1 MSMKG
6 SYSFVKPGLRGRTLW
21 SSWFKTVNASQRIG
35 CLTAF
40 PPLFQNHR
48 GVLYR
53 LHICWFSTGKERW
66 GVTRTSRWQQCSNN
80 AINADGLLRN
90 VISMKSTFPCP
101 SLKTNML
108 WMLVG
113 LMFWN
118 GVRLFFDSADVQV
131 HGIFVFQVCMQIK
144 WVLKLLR
151 CCWKTSDTMAAWT
164 NSCRTR
170 WVWERERERHTH
182 TLCDLTLTLLW
193 LSYAAHYLH
202 GAGKGNVSDSNWCC
216 DTTHTDSNSHR
227 RAADSGQKLLQH
239 ETRPMVPFL
248 FTSHSSSFNIASLS
262 CPGLWRSAS
271 GHPRV
276 CLSRADQSL
285 TLCAVVF
292 AGKVHNN
299 KVRGRAEQKHHL
311 HHRMSRIRSGE
322 PQPVAEHAVHT
333 LTPRSVAAPNMAD
346 PLSFCLSGF
355 FHKYCNK

>member
-35 CLTAF
+35 SLTAF

-170 WVWERERERHTH
+170 WVWERERETHAH
-182 TLCDLTLTLLW
+182 TLWPYSDLTLTLLCSS
-193 LSYAAHYLH
+193 LSSWRWQRERLGFELVLWHY
-202 GAGKGNVSDSNWCC
+202 
-216 DTTHTDSNSHR
+216 THR
-227 RAADSGQKLLQH
+227 QQ
-239 ETRPMVPFL
+239 
-248 FTSHSSSFNIASLS
+248 FTSQSSWL
-262 CPGLWRSAS
+262 RS
-271 GHPRV
+271 
-276 CLSRADQSL
+276 
-285 TLCAVVF
+285 
-292 AGKVHNN
+292 
-299 KVRGRAEQKHHL
+299 E
-311 HHRMSRIRSGE
+311 
-322 PQPVAEHAVHT
+322 T
-333 LTPRSVAAPNMAD
+333 LTAQDSPNGAFSVHE
-346 PLSFCLSGF
+346 SQFQF
-355 FHKYCNK
+355 